1 MNFQPNPGKKLI
13 VEVESQKW
21 ARYPVK
27 IHFVTTDD
35 TLENILTLYVLSY
48 SQKEDIVVLGQKI
61 VSILQKR
68 VVYKKDIKVGRWAKF
83 LSGFAQKT
91 PYGFGI
97 GNPLKMQLALQIA
110 GLPRILFSALI
121 SGALKIFGIKGVF
134 YHLAGNQISR
144 IDGFYGESFSQY
156 AEMGILAPENC
167 DKLCQALKEK
177 HGLSFLV
184 GDVND
189 FDPVILGKSS
199 DLIGKEKMSIQLVKD
214 NPAGQS
220 NYQTPILIARKVKET
235 QC

>member
-1 MNFQPNPGKKLI
+1 MELQPNPGKKLI
-13 VEVESQKW
+13 VEVDGQNW

-27 IHFVTTDD
+27 THFITTNDS
-35 TLENILTLYVLSY
+35 LENVLGEYVLSY

-97 GNPLKMQLALQIA
+97 GNPLKMQLALQVA

-134 YHLAGNQISR
+134 YHL
-144 IDGFYGESFSQY
+144 
-156 AEMGILAPENC
+156 
-167 DKLCQALKEK
+167 
-177 HGLSFLV
+177 
-184 GDVND
+184 
-189 FDPVILGKSS
+189 
-199 DLIGKEKMSIQLVKD
+199 
-214 NPAGQS
+214 
-220 NYQTPILIARKVKET
+220 
-235 QC
+235 